1 MENAVPQSKST
12 APLADDTA
20 HILVVDDDTRLRDLL
35 RKYLSENRFRVT
47 TAADAADARAKLNGL
62 DFDLIVLDVMMPGES
77 GLEFTRW
84 LRRTSDVPVL
94 MLTAMGEPDDRING
108 LEHGVDDYLVK
119 PFEPREL
126 LLRIGTI
133 LRRANQPAVSER
145 ASVVTF
151 GDCAFDLE
159 RKELQRDGTVVRLTE
174 AERDLLNVLVVHKG
188 VTLTREELID
198 LAEID
203 GGSRSVDVQVTR
215 LRRKIEVNPKAPR
228 FLLTVRGKGYVLRP
242 E

>member
-1 MENAVPQSKST
+1 MQQSMT
-12 APLADDTA
+12 IAAFPDDTP

-35 RKYLSENRFRVT
+35 RKFLTENRFRVT
-47 TAADAADARAKLNGL
+47 TASDAADARAKLQGL
-62 DFDLIVLDVMMPGES
+62 EFDLIVLDVMMPGEN
-77 GLEFTRW
+77 GLEFTSW

-133 LRRANQPAVSER
+133 LRRTNQPAVAPRSSIV
-145 ASVVTF
+145 AF
-151 GDCAFDLE
+151 GACVFDLD
-159 RKELQRDGTVVRLTE
+159 RQELKRDGTIVHLTE
-174 AERDLLNVLVVHKG
+174 AERDLLKTLAVHRG
-188 VTLTREELID
+188 VTLTRDDLLD
-198 LAEID
+198 LAGID
-203 GGSRSVDVQVTR
+203 GGVRSVDVQVTR
-215 LRRKIEVNPKAPR
+215 LRRKVEVNPKAPR